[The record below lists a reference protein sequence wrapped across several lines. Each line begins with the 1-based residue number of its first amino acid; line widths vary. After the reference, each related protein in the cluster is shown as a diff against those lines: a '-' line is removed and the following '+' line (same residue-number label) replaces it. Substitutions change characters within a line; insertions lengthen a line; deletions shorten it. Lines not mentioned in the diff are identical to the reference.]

1 MDNSSDDSRAS
12 KHRFTLF
19 VAGMSVKSGRAIEN
33 LRKICD
39 QYLQGN
45 YELEII
51 DISRD
56 KEQAF
61 THQIVA
67 VPTLTK
73 TSPEPK
79 RVIIGD
85 LSDTKKVLKILNI
98 EE

>member
-1 MDNSSDDSRAS
+1 
-12 KHRFTLF
+12 
-19 VAGMSVKSGRAIEN
+19 

-67 VPTLTK
+67 VPTLIK

>member
-1 MDNSSDDSRAS
+1 MNNSSDDTSTS

-19 VAGMSVKSGRAIEN
+19 VAGMSVKSGHAIEN

-56 KEQAF
+56 KQQAI

-67 VPTLTK
+67 VPALIK
-73 TSPEPK
+73 ISPEPK
-79 RVIIGD
+79 KIIIGD
-85 LSDTKKVLKILNI
+85 LSDRKKVLRILNI

>member
-1 MDNSSDDSRAS
+1 MDNPSDDSSTS
-12 KHRFTLF
+12 KHKFTLF
-19 VAGMSVKSGRAIEN
+19 IAGMSVKSGHAIEN
-33 LRKICD
+33 LRRICD
-39 QYLQGN
+39 QYFQGN

-67 VPTLTK
+67 VPTLIK
-73 TSPEPK
+73 ISPEPK

-85 LSDTKKVLKILNI
+85 LSDREKVLRILNI